1 MASVSLQHNGHAFGR
16 VGAWLQGLSAWFV
29 GFMATA
35 IIIALGGIDYLNG
48 PDVVVSMLYLVPL
61 SAAGWRMGLPFSGAL
76 CVLTTFIWAASD
88 ILSGAMYST
97 AVIPLWNFAARLGV
111 FLLIV
116 VLLARLRDALAS
128 QTWLASVDS
137 LTQVSNPRSFGE
149 AAEAAMDGA
158 RGRQRPISVAYIDLD
173 DFKAVNDTL
182 GHSGGDHVLR
192 VVAEALIA
200 RTRATD
206 VVARLG
212 GDEFA
217 ILLPDTASSE
227 AQAMMTGLIAR
238 LEQALQGLAVPVT
251 FSAGVATF
259 LVVPGSMDALLQP
272 ADSLMYDAKA
282 KGKARFAHA
291 TIGGDMPGACP
302 DVATRRPPVR
312 NSPAPRA

>member
-1 MASVSLQHNGHAFGR
+1 MSSVSLPHSRHAFGN
-16 VGAWLQGLSAWFV
+16 VGTWLQRQPAWFV
-29 GFMATA
+29 GFIATMAV
-35 IIIALGGIDYLNG
+35 IALGGIDYLNG
-48 PDVVVSMLYLVPL
+48 PDMVVSMLYLVPL
-61 SAAGWRMGLPFSGAL
+61 SAAGWRLRLPFSGSL
-76 CVLTTFIWAASD
+76 CVLTAFVWAASD
-88 ILSGAMYST
+88 ILSGARYST
-97 AVIPLWNFAARLGV
+97 AVIPLWNMTARMAV

-116 VLLARLRDALAS
+116 VLLARLRDALVA
-128 QTWLASVDS
+128 QTRLASIDS
-137 LTQVSNPRSFGE
+137 LTKVSNPRSFEDAAAASMQE
-149 AAEAAMDGA
+149 A
-158 RGRQRPISVAYIDLD
+158 RRRQRPLSVAYIDLD

-192 VVAEALIA
+192 LVADALTA

-238 LEQALQGLAVPVT
+238 LEQSLHGLSMRVT

-259 LVVPGSMDALLQP
+259 LVVPGSVDALLQP

-282 KGKARFAHA
+282 EGKARFAHA
-291 TIGGDMPGACP
+291 TIGAGQAGACS
-302 DVATRRPPVR
+302 DVPTPRTRVDD
-312 NSPAPRA
+312 SA